1 VVLLMNSL
9 VCNFILVI
17 FANYMPIFDKKA
29 KEINTKRNVYTL
41 QKLMSRQKLIDNDQT
56 FMLIINRI
64 LKPRRLKA
72 GQ

>member
-1 VVLLMNSL
+1 VVLLINSL
-9 VCNFILVI
+9 VCNLILII

-41 QKLMSRQKLIDNDQT
+41 QKLVDNDQT

-64 LKPRRLKA
+64 LKPRRLNA